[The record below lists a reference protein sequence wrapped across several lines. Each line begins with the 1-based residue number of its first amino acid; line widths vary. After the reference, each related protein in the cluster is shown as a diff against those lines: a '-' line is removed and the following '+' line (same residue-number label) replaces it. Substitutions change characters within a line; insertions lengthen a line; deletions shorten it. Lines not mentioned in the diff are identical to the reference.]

1 MDQVAVTSLEFLV
14 GGGEMGERIRRFP
27 WDKSPLGPPEQWQQS
42 LKTCIR
48 IMLSSKQP
56 IWIGWGE
63 HLIKLYNDAYVDI
76 VRGKH
81 PGALGQPASVVWK
94 DIWRDIEPMLSLA
107 MTRDEGTYVES
118 QLLIMERSGFPEE
131 TYYTFSYTPVLG
143 EDGRP
148 AGIICY
154 NTADTDRIINERS
167 LRTMQQLDSLAQRKT
182 EQDVYAQAV
191 KALGSNNRDFPFTV
205 IYQVNSESNTAEIT
219 AMSGIGPENLTINA
233 PVDLDN
239 PREEAITVSEAVF
252 GNKIV
257 ESIDPNRWHS
267 LPKGH
272 WDVVPRHFVDV
283 PIKSANRKFPLAILT
298 IGLNPYRNFDDAYRN
313 FIQLVADQISLGV
326 NNALAYEEERKRAK
340 ALEELDK
347 AKTLFFTNISHEFR
361 TPLMLMLSPL
371 EELLS
376 KPLIGLSTDEKHN
389 LEVTHRNAIR
399 LLKLVNTLL
408 DFSRIESGRNMA
420 TYVLTDIATYTQNL
434 AGNFRSV
441 IEKADLYLHVNVQPI
456 SQPVY
461 VDKQMWEKIVFNL
474 LSNAFKY
481 TLEGGIELSVEQIG
495 NEVQLVVEDSGLG
508 IPEHEL
514 PHMFERFHR
523 VQNTTGRTYEGTGIG
538 LSLVKE
544 LVQLHRGNINVQ
556 SEIGKGSRFT
566 VTIPTGS
573 AHLDPAQVFAAAPA
587 FEEITS
593 SFFVEEAATLLPS
606 ETPLA
611 NAAPLASAPDR
622 TEYETILVVDDNTDM
637 REHIQS
643 LVGPWYKTIGAVNGI
658 DALEMIQKHR
668 PSLILSDIMM
678 PEMDGIELLRHV
690 KNTPESAQIP
700 IILITARAGE
710 ESKIEGYEIGADDYL
725 VKPFSSN
732 ELLARIK
739 SQLKIAKTRR
749 QFTEELE
756 NEVRKRTEELTKA
769 NKELESF
776 NYVASHDLQ
785 EPLRKIQTFIHL
797 IDKNKDNR
805 EAVEKYFQKINSSA
819 QRMSELIQSVLTY
832 SRLAQSGEGFSMVD
846 LNKIVRD
853 IQIDFELLIE
863 EKGAEVICGD
873 LPQIRANKF
882 QINQL
887 FSNLFSNALKFS
899 QTNPRITITSQ
910 LVASYETK
918 DPHLPVDGR
927 TFVHLTFSDNG
938 IGFEPEF
945 NEKIFSLFQRLHGK
959 HEYSGTGIGL
969 SIVKKIVE
977 QHDGYV
983 SAESRPGEGA
993 TFHIWLP
1000 VV

>member
-1 MDQVAVTSLEFLV
+1 MDRVVTKSLEFLV
-14 GGGEMGERIRRFP
+14 GGGEMGERIRRFD
-27 WDKSPLGPPEQWQQS
+27 WEKSPLGPPGYWQQS
-42 LKTCIR
+42 LRTCIR

-63 HLIKLYNDAYVDI
+63 HLIKFYNDAYVDI

-94 DIWRDIEPMLSLA
+94 DIWRDIEPMLSQA
-107 MTRDEGTYVES
+107 MTKDEGTYVES

-167 LRTMQQLDSLAQRKT
+167 LRTMQRLDSLAQKKT
-182 EQDVYAQAV
+182 EQEVYVQAAT
-191 KALGSNNRDFPFTV
+191 ALASNDKDFPFTV
-205 IYQVNSESNTAEIT
+205 FYKINDEATTAEVV
-219 AMSGIGPENLTINA
+219 AMSGIGSENFTLDA
-233 PVDLDN
+233 LVDLRNSD
-239 PREEAITVSEAVF
+239 PGSGTIAEAVF
-252 GNKIV
+252 ENRIV
-257 ESIDPNRWHS
+257 ESEQDIRWKT

-272 WDVVPRHFVDV
+272 WDVVPRCFVDV
-283 PIKSANRKFPLAILT
+283 PIKSANRKHPLAILT
-298 IGLNPYRNFDDAYRN
+298 IGLNPYRNFDEAYRN

-326 NNALAYEEERKRAK
+326 SNALAYEEERKRAK

-371 EELLS
+371 EELLN
-376 KPLIGLSTDEKHN
+376 KPLEGLSAAEKNN

-408 DFSRIESGRNMA
+408 EFSRIESGRNLA
-420 TYVLTDIATYTQNL
+420 NYVLTDIAAYTRNL

-441 IEKADLYLHVNVQPI
+441 IEKAELYLQVNVEETT
-456 SQPVY
+456 SPVY
-461 VDKQMWEKIVFNL
+461 VDRQMWEKIVFNL

-481 TLEGGIELSVEQIG
+481 TLKGGITLSVRQEG
-495 NEVQLVVEDSGLG
+495 NEVRLIVEDTGSG
-508 IPEHEL
+508 IPLHEL

-523 VQNTTGRTYEGTGIG
+523 VQNTAGRTYEGTGIG
-538 LSLVKE
+538 LSMVKE
-544 LVQLHRGNINVQ
+544 LVSLHQGNISVE
-556 SEIGKGSRFT
+556 SEIGRGSRFT
-566 VTIPTGS
+566 VSIPTGS
-573 AHLDPAQVFAAAPA
+573 EHLNPSQVYAADPGL
-587 FEEITS
+587 EEIVP
-593 SFFVEEAATLLPS
+593 SFFIEEAATFLSPDS
-606 ETPLA
+606 KQNHTVT
-611 NAAPLASAPDR
+611 APQPVEKTAF
-622 TEYETILVVDDNTDM
+622 ETILVVDDNTDM
-637 REHIQS
+637 RQHIQS
-643 LVGPWYKTIGAVNGI
+643 LIGPWYRTIGAVNGV
-658 DALEMIQKHR
+658 DALEKISEYR

-678 PEMDGIELLRHV
+678 PEMDGIELLRRV
-690 KNTPESAQIP
+690 KDNAASAQIP
-700 IILITARAGE
+700 VILITARAGE

-732 ELLARIK
+732 ELLVRIK

-756 NEVRKRTEELTKA
+756 SEVKKRTQELIKA

-797 IDKNKDNR
+797 IEKNKDNTELVR
-805 EAVEKYFQKINSSA
+805 RYFEKINSSA
-819 QRMSELIQSVLTY
+819 QRMSDLIHSVLTY
-832 SRLAQSGEGFSMVD
+832 TRLTESGEDFSVFD
-846 LNKIVRD
+846 LNDIVND
-853 IQIDFELLIE
+853 ILVDFELLIE
-863 EKGAEVICGD
+863 EKGAEIICDD
-873 LPQIRANKF
+873 LPEIRGNRF

-887 FSNLFSNALKFS
+887 FSNLFSNSLKFAQDS
-899 QTNPRITITSQ
+899 PRITITSK
-910 LVASYETK
+910 LAGPEEKK
-918 DPHLPVDGR
+918 DPHLSDQNR
-927 TFVHLTFSDNG
+927 AFIHLTFSDNG
-938 IGFEPEF
+938 IGFAPEF
-945 NEKIFSLFQRLHGK
+945 SEKIFSLFQRLHGR

-969 SIVKKIVE
+969 SIVKKVVD
-977 QHDGYV
+977 QHDGYI
-983 SAESRPGEGA
+983 SAESLPGKGA

-1000 VV
+1000 A